1 MPQFK
6 TIHFYTTKYVL
17 NLTRALSQLF
27 LQHFKILTSNIT
39 CDEILTPERVLQ
51 NRNNPTELLFILI
64 TQVTVTRGDALP
76 DTNKYFIYQL
86 EQLNDKT
93 TCNGTLV
100 KTEFNDLMQSL
111 ITNSIATFD
120 YSEINMTYY
129 PVQLQSKVRILPIP
143 VYVCAHNVAPLP
155 TPATYNPY
163 KSDILFYGGMNPR
176 REKILTHVID
186 ALHRAHGYKV
196 IVVNQVFGDE
206 LLKYILNTRVVLNLH
221 YYTNSIL
228 ETDRIH
234 TALQFNHVKIVS
246 EYPTQRDKLLP
257 IYDASSRIFF
267 CDEIGGDNNDND
279 NNNNNNNT
287 TTRDLLTAACLSALS
302 SPCAPA
308 TTGKPFIATL
318 NYLCVDALRN
328 HIF

>member
-6 TIHFYTTKYVL
+6 TVHFYTTKYVL

-27 LQHFKILTSNIT
+27 LQYFKILTSNIT

-64 TQVTVTRGDALP
+64 PQVTVTRGDAVP
-76 DTNKYFIYQL
+76 DVNKYFIYQL
-86 EQLNDKT
+86 EQLNDK

-143 VYVCAHNVAPLP
+143 VYVCAHNIAPLP
-155 TPATYNPY
+155 TPSTYNPY
-163 KSDILFYGGMNPR
+163 KSDILFYGGINPR
-176 REKILTHVID
+176 REKILKHAID
-186 ALHRAHGYKV
+186 TLHRAHGYKV
-196 IVVNQVFGDE
+196 MVVNQVFGDE

-221 YYTNSIL
+221 YYANSIL
-228 ETDRIH
+228 ETERIH

-257 IYDASSRIFF
+257 IYDASGRIFF
-267 CDEIGGDNNDND
+267 CDEISDNN
-279 NNNNNNNT
+279 T
-287 TTRDLLTAACLSALS
+287 PDLVTAACLSALS
-302 SPCAPA
+302 SPCASA
-308 TTGKPFIATL
+308 AAGKPFIATL

>member
-1 MPQFK
+1 MPHFK
-6 TIHFYTTKYVL
+6 TVHFYTTKYVF
-17 NLTRALSQLF
+17 NLTRALSQLL
-27 LQHFKILTSNIT
+27 LQYFKILTSNIT

-51 NRNNPTELLFILI
+51 NRNKPTELLFII
-64 TQVTVTRGDALP
+64 IPQVTVTRGDALP
-76 DTNKYFIYQL
+76 DANKYCIYQL

-100 KTEFNDLMQSL
+100 KTDFNEMMQSL

-143 VYVCAHNVAPLP
+143 VYVCAHNIAPLP
-155 TPATYNPY
+155 TPATYN
-163 KSDILFYGGMNPR
+163 KSDILFYGRMNPR
-176 REKILTHVID
+176 REKILTRVID
-186 ALHRAHGYKV
+186 ALHRVHGYKV
-196 IVVNQVFGDE
+196 LVINQVFGDE

-221 YYTNSIL
+221 YYANSIL
-228 ETDRIH
+228 ETERIH

-257 IYDASSRIFF
+257 NYDASGRIFF
-267 CDEIGGDNNDND
+267 CDEISDNN
-279 NNNNNNNT
+279 T
-287 TTRDLLTAACLSALS
+287 PDLVTAACLSALS
-302 SPCAPA
+302 SPCASA
-308 TTGKPFIATL
+308 ATGKPFIATL
-318 NYLCVDALRN
+318 NYLCVDTLKN